1 VDSGPRIIIQVP
13 GGSEVERR
21 LKAQP
26 PSALATGEA
35 VVESE
40 PADAS
45 GYLEPPDAGEVVLS
59 VPSPETLARER
70 DEVRRVITEARPG
83 IGPLVVV
90 VEAAEELRDEEL
102 EAVVDAADHSRCLKR
117 RVKPAPH
124 PPVGPGFVTRLAGGS
139 ELEESRR

>member
-1 VDSGPRIIIQVP
+1 MENGPRIIIQVP
-13 GGSEVERR
+13 RGSEVERQ

-26 PSALATGEA
+26 PNALATGEA

-40 PADAS
+40 PADPS

-70 DEVRRVITEARPG
+70 DEVRRVLTEASPG
-83 IGPLVVV
+83 VGPLVVV

-102 EAVVDAADHSRCLKR
+102 EAVVDAAERTSL
-117 RVKPAPH
+117 
-124 PPVGPGFVTRLAGGS
+124 PVILRIIRDA
-139 ELEESRR
+139 

>member
-1 VDSGPRIIIQVP
+1 VEGGPRIIIQVP
-13 GGSEVERR
+13 RGSEVERR

-26 PSALATGEA
+26 PNALATGEA

-45 GYLEPPDAGEVVLS
+45 GDLEPPDAGDVVLS

-70 DEVRRVITEARPG
+70 EEVRRVLTEARPG

-90 VEAAEELRDEEL
+90 VEAAEELRDDEL
-102 EAVVDAADHSRCLKR
+102 EAVVDAAQRTAL
-117 RVKPAPH
+117 
-124 PPVGPGFVTRLAGGS
+124 PVILRIIRDA
-139 ELEESRR
+139 